1 MAAFSKMKSAI
12 FWARNLK
19 RPMALLFSQLCI
31 TAVCVTASASASS
44 TASGSAADCQS
55 GTAVSPGF
63 ARVYIALRN
72 GQDGSGKSL
81 DDARDGSSPEKFDRI
96 LRCYSEG
103 CNDSA
108 APNKSISQTDN
119 LIVCLGP
126 GTFRTEGSYD
136 YVINVPHTS
145 NRGFS
150 LGKGWK
156 VHGSGAD
163 KTTVQLSSYLPARAV
178 PNPRNVP
185 AGTATGVVF
194 STSSDDASEIEV
206 SDLTIDDNYPELK
219 SQANKDGIRAL
230 NLEAVQLRSDRG
242 HNWIHDVNVL
252 HTAGEIGT
260 IDEKWETFP
269 VWIYSVKVGT
279 LPQENVGNVIERVN
293 MSSYGGGQCTAI
305 AVANAVADVRNN
317 KVDGYQIAYG
327 GWALGPAHF
336 HDNIA
341 VGTEYGFN
349 IDSLVNRGV
358 VIERNLILHP
368 RKCGIVI
375 GGSATYADFIIK
387 DNTIQIDQ
395 PGVIGLV
402 FQGNV
407 TGALVEGNSFLWRG
421 QSSFGSFFSSPTAIR
436 NFSARSAGVNQKNS
450 YQNNKI
456 SSNLKI
462 TFNGPSRKN
471 DSCFSQNRDESG
483 KPLGALPDSN
493 KTGCTVRSGSPQ

>member
-1 MAAFSKMKSAI
+1 MKAFSRMKCN
-12 FWARNLK
+12 FCARNFK
-19 RPMALLFSQLCI
+19 RPIVLIISPLCI
-31 TAVCVTASASASS
+31 AALCVTASASTSP
-44 TASGSAADCQS
+44 TGNGSAADCQS
-55 GTAVSPGF
+55 GAAVNPRF
-63 ARVYIALRN
+63 TRVYIALRN
-72 GQDGSGKSL
+72 GQDGSGKSP

-103 CNDSA
+103 CPDPSS
-108 APNKSISQTDN
+108 PRKSFSKTEN

-145 NRGFS
+145 NRGFA

-163 KTTVQLSSYLPARAV
+163 KTTVQLSSYLAARAV

-185 AGTATGVVF
+185 LGTATGVVF
-194 STSSDDASEIEV
+194 STSSDDASDIEV

-219 SQANKDGIRAL
+219 SRANKEGIKAL

-242 HNWIHDVNVL
+242 HDWIHDINVM
-252 HTAGEIGT
+252 HTSGEIGT

-269 VWIYSVKVGT
+269 VWIYSVRQGST
-279 LPQENVGNVIERVN
+279 PQDNSNNVIERVN

-305 AVANAVADVRNN
+305 AVANAVAEVRNN
-317 KVDGYQIAYG
+317 KVDGYQIGYG

-336 HDNIA
+336 HDNLAI
-341 VGTEYGFN
+341 GTDYGFN
-349 IDSLVNRGV
+349 IDSLVNHGV
-358 VIERNLILHP
+358 VIERNLILRP

-395 PGVIGLV
+395 SGVIGLV
-402 FQGNV
+402 FQGDV
-407 TGALVEGNSFLWRG
+407 TNALVEGNSFLWRG
-421 QSSFGSFFSSPTAIR
+421 QSSFGGFFSSPTAIR
-436 NFSARSAGVNQKNS
+436 NYSARSAGANGKNT

-462 TFNGPSRKN
+462 TFSGASRKG
-471 DSCFSQNRDESG
+471 DSCFSQNHDESG
-483 KPLGALPDSN
+483 KPLGALSDNS
-493 KTGCTVRSGSPQ
+493 KTGCTAR